1 MRFGKLTF
9 GVLVAGALC
18 CAVLA
23 ADLTPDSPD
32 PFLWLTDIHGAKSL
46 AWAKAENAKTFAVL
60 KTDPQFQKDHDA
72 ILKVLDANDR
82 IAQGDLDHSDV
93 FNFWQDASHTRGV
106 WRKTTIA
113 DYRNPNPN
121 WQVLLDV
128 DKLDADEHQPWV
140 WQRADCAP
148 GMERCLVRL
157 SPGGSDAS
165 VVREFMPATG
175 KFATDGFTLAVAK
188 SDATYVDKDTV
199 LFAIDFGPGTL
210 TQSSYPRI
218 VKLWHRGEPIS
229 AAKTVFEVQA
239 SDIAARPV
247 VFRGPYGAIALV
259 ERSLSF
265 FANEYSIVRTDGT
278 TVRLPLPTGAD
289 LQGRIQGQLIF
300 KLRDDW
306 AAGPAQSFA
315 KGALIAFDAMAFAKS
330 GAAKYALLYAPGP
343 RSTVDSV
350 SAGRDAVY
358 AAVFE
363 NVIGSVHV
371 FRPKAD
377 GTWSNEKLDL
387 PVGGSTQIVSANDW
401 GPQAYFTYESFLT
414 PPTLYAY
421 DGQGKPQAIKAEPA
435 RFDASNMVSEQFE
448 AISADGT
455 KVPYFLIRPKAA
467 KGPVPT
473 ILYSYGGFELSL
485 TPWYWNDGHRPLDAG
500 EVWVATGGA
509 IAVANIRG
517 GGEFGPAWH
526 QAALKTNRQRAFDDF
541 ETVAADLKARGVA
554 TKIGSVGAS
563 NGGVLV
569 TATMA
574 QRPDLFSAVIAQR
587 PLVDMLRYTHFGAGA
602 SWVEEYGDPADPAM
616 RAAILK
622 YSAYENLK
630 PGVKYPPIFFITETS
645 DDRVTPVFARMMAA
659 KMQAMKQNVLFYESP
674 EGGHGPGATHGEEAE
689 MWALSYTYFAQKL
702 GLKNVAQSDVKARK
716 D

>member
-1 MRFGKLTF
+1 MRFGKL
-9 GVLVAGALC
+9 VLGAAAVAALG
-18 CAVLA
+18 CAAWA

-32 PFLWLTDIHGAKSL
+32 PFLWLTDIHGAKPL
-46 AWAKAENAKTFAVL
+46 AWAKAQNEKTFAVL
-60 KTDPQFQKDHDA
+60 KTDPEYRRDHDT

-82 IAQGDLDHSDV
+82 IAQGSLDHGDV
-93 FNFWQDASHTRGV
+93 FNFWQDASHPRGL
-106 WRKTTIA
+106 WRKTTVA
-113 DYRNPNPN
+113 DYRNASPN

-128 DKLDADEHQPWV
+128 DKLDADEHKPWV
-140 WQRADCAP
+140 WQGADCAP
-148 GMERCLVRL
+148 GFERCLLRL
-157 SPGGSDAS
+157 SPGGGDAS
-165 VVREFMPATG
+165 AVREFDPKAG
-175 KFATDGFTLAVAK
+175 EFIADGFSLDVAK

-199 LFAIDFGPGTL
+199 LFATDFGPGSM
-210 TQSSYPRI
+210 TQSSYARI
-218 VKLWHRGEPIS
+218 VKIWHRGEKI
-229 AAKTVFEVQA
+229 ADAKTVFEA
-239 SDIAARPV
+239 RTTDIAARPV

-259 ERSLSF
+259 NRGLSF
-265 FANEYSIVRTDGT
+265 FANEYSLVRADGT
-278 TVRLPLPTGAD
+278 VAKLPVPPGAD
-289 LQGRIQGQLIF
+289 LQGATQGQLIF
-300 KLRDDW
+300 KLRDAW
-306 AAGPAQSFA
+306 PEQSFA
-315 KGALIAFDAMAFAKS
+315 QGSLIAFDATEFAKS
-330 GAAKYALLYAPGP
+330 GKARYAQLYAPGA
-343 RSTVDSV
+343 RSTVDTV

-363 NVIGSVHV
+363 NVIGSVHA
-371 FRPKAD
+371 FRLKPD
-377 GTWSNEKLDL
+377 GTWSDEKIDL
-387 PVGGSTQIVSANDW
+387 PGGGSAQIVSTNDW
-401 GPQAYFTYESFLT
+401 GPEAYFTYESFLT

-421 DGQGKPQAIKAEPA
+421 SGSGKPDAIKAEPA
-435 RFDASNMVSEQFE
+435 RFDASGMVSEQFE
-448 AISADGT
+448 ATSADGT
-455 KVPYFLIRPKAA
+455 KVPYFLIRPKNT

-500 EVWVATGGA
+500 GAWVAKGGA

-541 ETVAADLKARGVA
+541 EAVASDLKARGVA

-689 MWALSYTYFAQKL
+689 MWALSYVYFAQKL
-702 GLKNVAQSDVKARK
+702 GLETKIAPPKAK
-716 D
+716 PAKH